1 MKPVDSGL
9 ALIASA
15 TLWSLTADRA
25 NRVLETSGHLTD
37 DLAAGLDGLQAIS
50 NDGLRLGLELARGER
65 LGTLIDQVG

>member
-1 MKPVDSGL
+1 MKTIDSGL
-9 ALIASA
+9 AIIATA
-15 TLWSLTADRA
+15 TWWTLTADRA
-25 NRVLETSGHLTD
+25 TKVLETSGHLGD